1 MSASKD
7 LFSLMRER
15 EIQTSNFLP
24 TKKEIENSGRLFAK
38 QILSHGEIDKYELFS
53 QAERLATVTANI
65 RDEIK
70 SHLPKEKHV
79 AFGIEFCPVNGRT
92 MIKFQDDLVWSELKE
107 KMQQREELLKLA
119 LKSNEPIYDS
129 EGVEVTK
136 CSVKYANGSLQT
148 KY

>member
-1 MSASKD
+1 MSKH
-7 LFSLMRER
+7 LFELMREQ

-24 TKKEIENSGRLFAK
+24 TKKEIEKSSRLFAK

-53 QAERLATVTANI
+53 QAERMALSIANI

-70 SHLPKEKHV
+70 EALPQEKHT
-79 AFGIEFCPVNGRT
+79 AFGIEFCPVSGRT
-92 MIKFQDDLVWSELKE
+92 MIQFQEDHVWSELKE
-107 KMQQREELLKLA
+107 KLQQREELLKVA

-136 CSVKYANGSLQT
+136 CSVKYASGSLQT

>member
-1 MSASKD
+1 MGANKD
-7 LFSLMRER
+7 LFSMMRIQ

-24 TKKEIENSGRLFAK
+24 TKKEIESSGRLFAK

-79 AFGIEFCPVNGRT
+79 AFGIEINPVSGRT
-92 MIKFQDDLVWSELKE
+92 MIQFQDDLVWSELKE
-107 KMQQREELLKLA
+107 KMQQREELLKVA
-119 LKSNEPIYDS
+119 LKTTETFYDS
-129 EGVEVTK
+129 EGCEVPK
-136 CSVKYANGSLQT
+136 VSVKYSADSLT
-148 KY
+148 VKY

>member
-1 MSASKD
+1 MGASKD
-7 LFSLMRER
+7 LFSLMRDQ

-24 TKKEIENSGRLFAK
+24 TKKEIETSGRLFAK

-70 SHLPKEKHV
+70 SQLPREKHI
-79 AFGIEFCPVNGRT
+79 AFGIELTPVSGRT
-92 MIKFQDDLVWSELKE
+92 MIQFQEDLVWSELKE
-107 KMQQREELLKLA
+107 KLQQREELLKVA
-119 LKSNEPIYDS
+119 LKTNEPFYDS
-129 EGVEVTK
+129 EGVEVPK
-136 CSVKYANGSLQT
+136 VSVKYASDSLQT